1 MKPKNDKPMIN
12 LNIRVSVETAEKIT
26 KAVQESGL
34 EQSEILRRAIALGM
48 DEMKHV
54 GFDIEEVY
62 RQAIRTAK
70 AKKQRSKAAPRLSAV
85 PDLAAAPDLDPADP
99 APVFHLPFLGAVAA
113 GQPVEAPRIDE
124 ELPVAKAYPPHHF
137 IVEINGQSMEPDFLD
152 GDRWIVD
159 GREKYTPRH
168 GAVCVVSDGSGSYL
182 KRWDGKRRVFLS
194 INPAFGE
201 IMPEEGSSL
210 QGYPVAKL

>member
-1 MKPKNDKPMIN
+1 MKAQPSKKIYGSVTVRIPKELQNRIDRAVKVSGWSKSKVIRESFEAGYN
-12 LNIRVSVETAEKIT
+12 LLEACDWKIEKHYP
-26 KAVQESGL
+26 KA
-34 EQSEILRRAIALGM
+34 AP
-48 DEMKHV
+48 
-54 GFDIEEVY
+54 
-62 RQAIRTAK
+62 
-70 AKKQRSKAAPRLSAV
+70 KAAPRLSAV
-85 PDLAAAPDLDPADP
+85 PDPAAAPDLDPADP

-137 IVEINGQSMEPDFLD
+137 IVEINGQSMEPEFLD

-201 IMPEEGSSL
+201 IMPEEGTSL